1 MIGFDYGWQRIE
13 VDGIRKVQSLL
24 EDFLHNNRQSN
35 IGLSNKEYVELYTV
49 VYKMCNQAPP
59 HDHSRKLY
67 EHFDQAI
74 TGYLKDMALPAIQRF
89 EDCITML
96 SALGRQWS
104 NYKVMTRWFCAIFM
118 YLDRFYVKREHRVPL
133 KTICLVRFNVLVFQI
148 VREQTTRAVLQLI
161 EEDREGRAKID
172 RSELRSFMRMYIEL
186 CMGDM
191 KLYKNQL
198 EAQILEETLLFYKR
212 WASAHIRE
220 RIPDYLAQAEEVIKK
235 ERERIADYFDATS
248 RDKIMQQTCQPILL
262 THRATI
268 LTDSPTS
275 MKWMLKKNL
284 KGDIRRVFRL
294 YSQFS
299 SCSLQPLAKN
309 FQDHIRSQGEG
320 LRTQENLR
328 VYIPNLM
335 EKHRENFELVSMCFN
350 NEAAFHKALKEGFV
364 DVVNQKPP
372 SSTSKTPSELLAD
385 YADDLLRV
393 KSHTEEVLR
402 DLKAL
407 FELVSYLVEKDRFLK
422 FYQMH
427 LCKRLLTN
435 SCTSDH
441 TEKEMIGKIKKYDGA
456 TQLEGM
462 MNDCNAA
469 RDNDKKFENFLSQ
482 NRRDLGFNFTVQ
494 VLTQS
499 FWPSFEEVEPTLDSS
514 MKRAITTFEAFWTR
528 LKQKRTLK
536 WQHSLGVVTIN
547 GKFAKRDVLMDV
559 STIQACILMIFNS
572 VDSIRIKDLIMQLK
586 IDAKEIKRQL
596 KPICSNKFKI
606 LAKDPH
612 KGYNV
617 EHMLSVNSAWN
628 PPREFRHIKI
638 PLQVTKTTSA
648 ERSQNQK
655 ILLKDRNKLVDA
667 WMMRTMKI
675 RKRLSH
681 RELVAEVRERL
692 KDKFRPKD
700 RLLKERIEA
709 LKDQEYIKE
718 DIDERGVYIY
728 QA

>member
-1 MIGFDYGWQRIE
+1 MIGFDHGWQRIE
-13 VDGIRKVQSLL
+13 ANGIQKVQNLL
-24 EDFLHNNRQSN
+24 EDFLHNNQQWN
-35 IGLSNKEYVELYTV
+35 IGLSNEEYVDLYTV
-49 VYKMCNQAPP
+49 VYKMCNQPPP

-67 EHFDQAI
+67 EHFDQAV
-74 TGYLKDMALPAIQRF
+74 TSYLKDISLPAIKRF
-89 EDCITML
+89 GDSISMFRE
-96 SALGRQWS
+96 LGRQWS
-104 NYKVMTRWFCAIFM
+104 NYKVMTRWLCAIFM
-118 YLDRFYVKREHRVPL
+118 YLDRFYVKKEHRIPL
-133 KTICLVRFNVLVFQI
+133 GRICLVRFNDLVFQI
-148 VREQTTRAVLQLI
+148 VREKTTKAVLQLV
-161 EEDREGRAKID
+161 EEDREEKVKID

-198 EAQILEETLLFYKR
+198 EAQILEGTLLFYKR
-212 WASAHIRE
+212 WSSE
-220 RIPDYLAQAEEVIKK
+220 RIRKRIPEYLAEAEDIIQK
-235 ERERIADYFDATS
+235 ERERITDYFDASS

-262 THRATI
+262 IHRSTI
-268 LTDSPTS
+268 LTESVTS
-275 MKWMLKKNL
+275 MKWMLKKNS
-284 KGDIRRVFRL
+284 KKDICRVFRL

-299 SCSLQPLAKN
+299 SCSLESLAKN
-309 FQDHIRSQGEG
+309 FQDHIRRQGEE
-320 LRTQENLR
+320 LRSQEDLSL
-328 VYIPNLM
+328 YIPNLM
-335 EKHRENFELVSMCFN
+335 DKHRENFELVSQCFQN
-350 NEAAFHKALKEGFV
+350 NAAFHKAMKEGFV

-372 SSTSKTPSELLAD
+372 SITKKTPSELLAD
-385 YADDLLRV
+385 YADDLLR
-393 KSHTEEVLR
+393 KKNHTEEVLR
-402 DLKAL
+402 DLNWL

-435 SCTSDH
+435 ACTSDH

-469 RDNDKKFENFLSQ
+469 RDNDKNFTNFLSH
-482 NRRDLGFNFTVQ
+482 NRRDLGFNFSVQ

-499 FWPSFEEVEPTLDSS
+499 FWPSFEEVEPTLGRS
-514 MKRAITTFEAFWTR
+514 MKSALTTFEAFWTR

-547 GKFAKRDVLMDV
+547 GRFAKRDVLMDV
-559 STIQACILMIFNS
+559 STIQACILMIFNNVEKIS
-572 VDSIRIKDLIMQLK
+572 IKDLIAQLK
-586 IDAKEIKRQL
+586 IDAKEVKRQL
-596 KPICSNKFKI
+596 KPICSNKFKV
-606 LAKDPH
+606 LAKDPP

-617 EHMLSVNSAWN
+617 EHMLSVNLFWN

-638 PLQVTKTTSA
+638 PLQVSKTTAA

-675 RKRLSH
+675 RKILSH
-681 RELVAEVRERL
+681 RDLVNEVRERL

-709 LKDQEYIKE
+709 LKEQEYIKE
-718 DIDERGVYIY
+718 DTDERGVYLY